1 MKKNDPLI
9 IWTDRQTHGQTNI
22 QTHKQQQKPYN
33 TLRNHTTYI
42 QPMQCLSKAF
52 TIPQN
57 PCRSLT
63 KSREG
68 IDPMHI
74 AANIR

>member
-1 MKKNDPLI
+1 MKRTDLLI
-9 IWTDRQTHGQTNI
+9 ILTDGQTNRQTNI

-33 TLRNHTTYI
+33 TLRNQTTFI
-42 QPMQCLSKAF
+42 QPMRYISKSY
-52 TIPQN
+52 TILQN
-57 PCRSLT
+57 PYRPLT

-74 AANIR
+74 AANIG